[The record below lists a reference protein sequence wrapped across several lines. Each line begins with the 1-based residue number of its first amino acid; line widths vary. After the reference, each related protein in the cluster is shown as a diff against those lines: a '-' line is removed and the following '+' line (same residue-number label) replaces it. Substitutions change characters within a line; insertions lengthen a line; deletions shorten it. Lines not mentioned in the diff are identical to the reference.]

1 MIYMEIIKETSVNS
15 LKVSEDVIASVVK
28 LAVNSVDGV
37 AGLCLGKKDK
47 LRKAIAMKLDSDFP
61 EITVKINVLP
71 DCNAVSVCEN
81 VQKKVREDMMSMT
94 GIALNRVNVKVERI
108 SSAG

>member
-1 MIYMEIIKETSVNS
+1 MEIIKETSVNS
-15 LKVSEDVIASVVK
+15 LKVSEDVITSVVK

-37 AGLCLGKKDK
+37 AGLCLGKNGK

-61 EITVKINVLP
+61 EITVKINILL